1 MLRTV
6 WVWCLVFL
14 QMRHVI
20 NETIE
25 MNYIEDN
32 YIEDTIVTPCY
43 IDMGYVDMNKYGV
56 EDHTRTTEMDPHDY
70 IRMRTSAQP
79 SVSSTGRTL
88 TSQRPSKTKG
98 KNWKTKKNHFISCD
112 QRGLQRHKKTDEMGQ
127 QCE

>member
-56 EDHTRTTEMDPHDY
+56 
-70 IRMRTSAQP
+70 
-79 SVSSTGRTL
+79 
-88 TSQRPSKTKG
+88 RPSKTKG